1 MTVGSRAA
9 GSQRGPLS
17 SSLLV
22 LANDD
27 VEQVDVSCG
36 EQANVLDDAES
47 ARVNQRVPRPSD
59 PVDLG

>member
-1 MTVGSRAA
+1 
-9 GSQRGPLS
+9 LS

-47 ARVNQRVPRPSD
+47 ERVNQRVPRPSD
-59 PVDLG
+59 PVDLVLVRK